1 MRYGKTGYYWVNDNS
16 PKMIMH
22 PIKPAL
28 NGKNLSKV
36 KDPSNVYL
44 FNEMV
49 KVTNQKGAG
58 FVEYAWDKGNN
69 NIQPKLSYVKEFK
82 PWGWIIGTGA
92 YVDDIEAE
100 VKFMKQETQEAIN
113 AIILELLVT
122 MIIVTIIIIVVFSM
136 ITNKFI
142 INPLKNLE
150 TGLLQF
156 FKFVNKEVKTVE
168 PLVFVSEDEIG
179 NMSSLINDNIIQSK
193 HFVDQE
199 DKFIREVKDIVEQ
212 INQGNLNQTIVQ
224 STNNENLNELK
235 TLFNHMLQNL
245 SSNISNDINKLSIA
259 LERYQKL
266 DFTHRIPDCTGETE
280 KGLNNL
286 ALIINDML
294 VENKK
299 NGLLIDESSDIL
311 IRNVNILS
319 DNSNEVASALHQTV
333 SALDSM
339 TSNISKNTTNI
350 SKMSNYAKQLQS
362 SSSDGKT
369 LASQTTTAMDEIND
383 EVHAINEA
391 ITVIDQ
397 ITFQNN
403 ILSLNAAVEAATA
416 GEAGKGFAVV
426 AGEVRNLAARSA
438 EAANEIK
445 KLVENASNKAQ
456 TGKDIADKMII
467 GYNELNENI
476 NNTFTLIQTIETISK
491 DQLHGIDQV
500 NDAVQALDKKTNQ
513 NAQIAT
519 QTNTVALQTD
529 QLSKVILNK
538 VT

>member
-397 ITFQNN
+397 ITFQTN